1 MLFGVFGESLSR
13 VEAEVNG
20 KKSQVIRVS
29 GCQTWRSAGDMR
41 GERTRGAG
49 CVQLACSHRP
59 LASFRSVFATCYF
72 AGLSLRLEGGDHTTT
87 LLGTESA

>member
-1 MLFGVFGESLSR
+1 MFFGVFGESLSR

-41 GERTRGAG
+41 GERGLEAL
-49 CVQLACSHRP
+49 VVCS
-59 LASFRSVFATCYF
+59 
-72 AGLSLRLEGGDHTTT
+72 
-87 LLGTESA
+87 